1 MKSASIS
8 EIREE
13 LRQSDPAQLV
23 EHCVRLCRFKKENKE
38 LLGYLL
44 FESHDP
50 ELYIKN
56 IKEELDEAFLT
67 VNRSQLYQAK
77 KTLRKI
83 LRLSN
88 KYIRY
93 IGSSNAEIEIL
104 LHYCSR
110 FKSLGLPLHKSTAL
124 FNLYRSQLKK
134 IATALSTMHED
145 LQYDYKKELEQ
156 LEADRS

>member
-13 LRQSDPAQLV
+13 LKQTDHDKLV
-23 EHCVRLCRFKKENKE
+23 EYCLRLCRFKKENKE

-44 FESHDP
+44 FESNDP
-50 ELYIKN
+50 ESYVKN
-56 IKEELDEAFLT
+56 IKEELDEAFLS
-67 VNRSQLYQAK
+67 VNRSQMYQAK

-93 IGSSNAEIEIL
+93 IGSSTAEADIL

-110 FKSLGLPLHKSTAL
+110 FKDLGLPLHKSTAL
-124 FNLYRSQLKK
+124 SNLYRSQLKK
-134 IATALSTMHED
+134 IGLALATMHED
-145 LQYDYKKELEQ
+145 LQYDYKKELQ
-156 LEADRS
+156 SLEN